1 MVDPFSLAIS
11 TLSLAIST
19 ATAWLTLFRRGTV
32 KMTQPTVIF
41 FGPDVPRSHGE
52 TPLPKIYLRT
62 LLFATSKR
70 GRVIESMH
78 VALSRNEMHQNFN
91 IWVYGERD
99 RLVRGSGLFVGE
111 TGVSANHHFL
121 TPEDGKTFSFIEG
134 HYKLEVFA
142 HLLGDPK
149 PIRLFSQELDLS
161 RDIATAL
168 GCISI
173 GGRIHRAT
181 CHTWKSG
188 HPPAMRSLFCGFW
201 NPQPPTVERRRVRQF
216 RIRANIRVAPSAKS
230 FALRPSS
237 VQCGFW

>member
-11 TLSLAIST
+11 TLSLAISA

-41 FGPDVPRSHGE
+41 FGPDVPRSRGE
-52 TPLPKIYLRT
+52 APLPKIYLRS

-78 VALSRNEMHQNFN
+78 VALYRNEMHQNFN

-121 TPEDGKTFSFIEG
+121 TPEDGKTFSVIEG

-142 HLLGDPK
+142 HRLGDPK

-161 RDIATAL
+161 RDIVDLYAREKRWVVFRLGAGFIALPATRGKA
-168 GCISI
+168 
-173 GGRIHRAT
+173 AT
-181 CHTWKSG
+181 LPRCGSFFAAFG
-188 HPPAMRSLFCGFW
+188 IRS
-201 NPQPPTVERRRVRQF
+201 PRRLNAVARVNLEFVRT
-216 RIRANIRVAPSAKS
+216 SA
-230 FALRPSS
+230 
-237 VQCGFW
+237 